1 MSAKRI
7 FTSAV
12 LAGLIF
18 FLAVSTHAQQYI
30 LIGWNDLG
38 MHCANKYFGKVAV
51 LPPYNN
57 IYGQIIK
64 KQSGMS
70 PQIMTTGFTI
80 EYSIPYNTYS
90 VGKTDFWT
98 YAQQLFGLPSPLP
111 PNIGLTGKGLTGVL
125 DPNTGFFRAE
135 GIPVTPFKDTNLTQ
149 EKPFQTIHL
158 IAKNTSGTTV
168 STTDCV
174 IPVSNEIGCVS
185 SGCHSSEQNILN
197 EHETVPGFNTNGPVL
212 CASCHGSPAL
222 GTTGDTINAKWFS
235 YRIHDKHKN
244 MLPANDI
251 NTCYKCHPGPNT
263 RCLRD
268 VMSQNQAN
276 PLICQSCHG
285 TMSTVASSILAG
297 RKPWVNEPSCGAS
310 SCHGSNYAEEPNK
323 LYRNSKGHGGVF
335 CSGCHGSPHAI
346 TPSREANDNIQS
358 INLQG
363 HAGALR
369 DCMIC
374 HSTPPTAPGPHGIM
388 YSGIHNISSEIPGNF
403 KLYQNYP
410 NPFNP
415 TTKIKFDV
423 SKNAFV
429 TLRIYDILGKEV
441 ATPVS
446 QKLQPG
452 TYEADWN
459 ASDFNSGIYFARIIT
474 ERFSDSR
481 KMILV
486 K

>member
-1 MSAKRI
+1 MRVIKL
-7 FTSAV
+7 TLMG
-12 LAGLIF
+12 LAIASSLLFSG
-18 FLAVSTHAQQYI
+18 AVSAQQYI
-30 LIGWNDLG
+30 VIGWNDLG
-38 MHCANKYFGKVAV
+38 MHCANKYFGKIAV

-57 IYGQIIK
+57 VYAQIIK
-64 KQSGMS
+64 KQNGQL
-70 PQIMTTGFTI
+70 PQIMTAGFTV

-98 YAQQLFGLPSPLP
+98 YAQQLFGLASPLP
-111 PNIGLTGKGLTGVL
+111 ANIGLTGKGLTGVL

-158 IAKNTSGTTV
+158 IAKNSGGTPV

-185 SGCHSSEQNILN
+185 SGCHASEQSILN
-197 EHETVPGFNTNGPVL
+197 SHESVNGFNSNGPVL

-222 GTTGDTINAKWFS
+222 GTTGDTVNAKWFS
-235 YRIHDKHKN
+235 YRIHNTHKN
-244 MLPANDI
+244 LLPANDI

-268 VMSQNQAN
+268 VMSQNQNN

-285 TMSTVASSILAG
+285 TMANVASTILAG
-297 RKPWVNEPSCGAS
+297 RKPWVNEPSCGSTA
-310 SCHGSNYAEEPNK
+310 CHGSNFAEEPGK
-323 LYRNSKGHGGVF
+323 LFKNSKGHGGVY
-335 CSGCHGSPHAI
+335 CEGCHGSTHAI

-363 HAGALR
+363 HAGAIS
-369 DCMIC
+369 DCMVC
-374 HSTPPTAPGPHGIM
+374 HSSPPSGPGPHGFM
-388 YSGIHNISSEIPGNF
+388 YTGIRNTGSATPGNF
-403 KLYQNYP
+403 RLYQNYP

-415 TTKIKFDV
+415 STKIKFDV
-423 SKNAFV
+423 PTNTFV
-429 TLRIYDILGKEV
+429 TLKVYNVLGKEI
-441 ATPVS
+441 ATLVS
-446 QKLQPG
+446 ENLAAG
-452 TYEADWN
+452 TYETNWN
-459 ASDFNSGIYFARIIT
+459 ASEQNSGIYFTRIIT
-474 ERFSDSR
+474 DKYQETR